1 MGDFLLH
8 WLKKERLLMIEQMND
23 VVFKWLGKLL
33 IFTTAFLVSIIF
45 LQVVLRYVFNFSIA
59 EIDELSRYV
68 FVWIIF
74 LGISYGFREK
84 AHLGVVYFIELM
96 SPKRRKVFLI
106 CIELLIIVFFLVI
119 TIAGFQMVQF
129 TMAQK
134 SSTLLIPMGY
144 VYLAIPVGAI
154 LCLITMVER
163 LKVSIES

>member
-1 MGDFLLH
+1 
-8 WLKKERLLMIEQMND
+8 MIEQMND
-23 VVFKWLGKLL
+23 VVFKWLGRLL
-33 IFTTAFLVSIIF
+33 IFTIAFLVSIIF
-45 LQVVLRYVFNFSIA
+45 LQVVLRYIFNFSIA

-84 AHLGVVYFIELM
+84 AHLGVVYFIELL
-96 SPKRRKVFLI
+96 SPKSRKVFLI
-106 CIELLIIVFFLVI
+106 GIELLIILFFLVI
-119 TIAGFQMVQF
+119 TVAGFQMVQF

-154 LCLITMVER
+154 FCLFAMAER
-163 LKVSIES
+163 LKVSILS